1 MEHKLL
7 KGQISRTTRMRWVL
21 FTSVCITIFSTIGMP
36 AVAASENEAEASA
49 RLPEVLV
56 IGSAGRKQ
64 TTDIAPGVGV
74 APSPDSMEII
84 GRLPGAAVNSNGPI
98 SGQAQYRGLF
108 GPRLNVLVDDMR
120 VTPGGLNWMDSP
132 MHYMPP
138 GLTQQVTLTRGIAP
152 VSSGPGIGGLIDAQS
167 KKAEFTAAQNFVSQ
181 GDIVGSYMSNDGYS
195 LSSMLG
201 GANSSHRYQATGS
214 FEQGDDKEFGDGT
227 IGGTDYERLT
237 LGAGYGYRWNDSNIG
252 LDYSYTNTDLT
263 GTPAL
268 PLDIEFFKT
277 HRVNL
282 GYGTNLGELNISARV
297 FYTKV
302 DHRMNNFQ
310 LRTPPDN
317 SSLPLPPFLG
327 AERRFV
333 DVDSN
338 ALGFALKSNIKLA
351 RGELGFGLDGNLEEH
366 TGRVQDPD
374 VAPFFVQNFNNASQD
389 NLGVFAEYYTDIS
402 DRLFIEL
409 GVRYQRTESDSDRVD
424 AQPAQ
429 LCDAGI
435 FAPGTPPC
443 AVAALRN
450 NLNNADTDQTDNN
463 FEAVLR
469 MDFSLS
475 DDLLLGF
482 GYARKTRAPSYIERY
497 LWIPLE
503 INSGLGDLNNYV
515 GNVEL
520 DSELSDQV
528 EFGLEWRF
536 SRGNFNPRIFYRDI
550 DGYIQGVA
558 STNPIANAVSG
569 GANGDPTPLQFTNTN
584 AEIYGIDAPFRFQL
598 SEELILDAMISYVRG
613 KNTTLRDNLYRIAPL
628 NGRLAVTYDQ
638 SNWAITVENVLA
650 ARQKKLSRSIVLDE
664 PRSSNAATA
673 GWGIVNLY
681 AHWLSDGGLQVR
693 MGVEN
698 LFDKNYTSHVSGFNR
713 VMPSDVA
720 VGSRLAGAGFNAFA
734 HVSYAW

>member
-1 MEHKLL
+1 MENRLL
-7 KGQISRTTRMRWVL
+7 SSQFLRATEIRQAFYASAFTVL
-21 FTSVCITIFSTIGMP
+21 FSIVGTP
-36 AVAASENEAEASA
+36 ASA
-49 RLPEVLV
+49 ADDDESAKSAGLPEVLV
-56 IGSAGRKQ
+56 IGSASRKQ

-74 APSPDSMEII
+74 VPSPDSMEII
-84 GRLPGAAVNSNGPI
+84 GRLPGAAVNANGPI

-108 GPRLNVLVDDMR
+108 GPRLNVLVDDMK

-167 KKAEFTAAQNFVSQ
+167 KKAEFTAAKSFASQ
-181 GDIVGSYMSNDGYS
+181 GDLVGSFMSNDGYS
-195 LSSMLG
+195 LSGMLG
-201 GANSSHRYQATGS
+201 RANTNHRYQAIGS
-214 FEQGDDKEFGDGT
+214 FEQGDDKEFGDGR
-227 IGGTDYERLT
+227 IGGTDYERST
-237 LGAGYGYRWNDSNIG
+237 LGAGYGYRWNDSSLG

-277 HRVNL
+277 HRVNFGYSTSL
-282 GYGTNLGELNISARV
+282 GTTDLSARI

-310 LRTPPDN
+310 LRNPPDS
-317 SSLPLPPFLG
+317 SSLPLPPFAG
-327 AERRFV
+327 TERRFV
-333 DVDSN
+333 DVGSD
-338 ALGFALKSNIKLA
+338 ALGFAFKSNIKLGS
-351 RGELGFGLDGNLEEH
+351 GELGLGLDGNLEEH
-366 TGRVQDPD
+366 TGRVKDPD
-374 VAPFFVQNFNNASQD
+374 VPPFFVQNFNNASQD
-389 NLGVFAEYYTDIS
+389 NLGVFAEYFANIG
-402 DRLFIEL
+402 DRLFLEVGL
-409 GVRYQRTESDSDRVD
+409 RYQRTESDSDRVE

-429 LCDAGI
+429 LCDAGT
-435 FAPGTPPC
+435 FTPGTPPC

-450 NLNNADTDQTDNN
+450 NLNNANTDQTDNN

-469 MDFSLS
+469 LDFSLS

-503 INSGLGDLNNYV
+503 VNSGLGDLNNYV

-528 EFGLEWRF
+528 ELGLEWRF

-550 DGYIQGVA
+550 NGYIQGVA
-558 STNPIANAVSG
+558 STNPIVNAVSG

-584 AEIYGIDAPFRFQL
+584 AEIYGIDAPFRFRL
-598 SEELILDAMISYVRG
+598 SDELILDAMISYVRG
-613 KNTTLRDNLYRIAPL
+613 KNTTLRDNLYRISPL
-628 NGRLAVTYDQ
+628 NGRLAITYDR
-638 SNWAITVENVLA
+638 SLWAITVENVLA
-650 ARQKKLSRSIVLDE
+650 ARQKKLSRTIVLDE

-681 AHWLSDGGLQVR
+681 AHWLSDNGVQIRV
-693 MGVEN
+693 GVEN
-698 LFDKNYTSHVSGFNR
+698 LFDKDYTSHVAGFNR

-720 VGSRLAGAGFNAFA
+720 PGHRLPGAGFNTFA
-734 HVSYAW
+734 HISYAW